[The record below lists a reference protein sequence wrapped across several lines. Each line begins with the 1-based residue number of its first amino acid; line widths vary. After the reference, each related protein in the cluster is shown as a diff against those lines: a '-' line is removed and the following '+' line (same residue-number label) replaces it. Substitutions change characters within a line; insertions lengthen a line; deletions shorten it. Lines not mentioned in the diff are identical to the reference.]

1 METERQNRFSSL
13 DIEVIYEQ
21 GKFTTTIYRKPAF
34 SGVYSNFER
43 FLTSVYKF
51 DMVYTLVYGCPDWRM
66 FRTELTFLKK
76 IIRKNGYSENFIVFK
91 SFYIISTLSKK
102 KYQQWKESVCS

>member
-1 METERQNRFSSL
+1 MSKVNLQP
-13 DIEVIYEQ
+13 
-21 GKFTTTIYRKPAF
+21 KFIVNPLL
-34 SGVYSNFER
+34 VVHSNFER

-91 SFYIISTLSKK
+91 SF
-102 KYQQWKESVCS
+102 